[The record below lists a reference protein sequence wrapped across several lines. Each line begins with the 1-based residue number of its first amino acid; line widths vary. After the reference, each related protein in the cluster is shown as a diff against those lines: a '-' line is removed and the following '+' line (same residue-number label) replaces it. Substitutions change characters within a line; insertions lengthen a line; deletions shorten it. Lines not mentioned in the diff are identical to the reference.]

1 MPELFWLL
9 LPIAAASGWLA
20 ARRSSALKQ
29 IAISDRTPTYFR
41 GLNYLLNEQ
50 QDRAIDLF
58 VKMIEVDNETV
69 ETHLA
74 LGNLFRRRGE
84 VDRAIRIHQNLIA
97 RPKLDDDQ
105 RALALLELGQDYM
118 HAGLFDRAECLFEEL
133 AEMNLYQ
140 EQAYTNL
147 IVIFQKEKDWNKCL
161 IISQRLEQLTGE
173 SLKMEKAHYY
183 CELANKAHRCGN
195 ISEVEGLLQEAQSI
209 DTGCVRATILQGQME
224 YAGGKYEEAIQIY
237 KKVEQQDPAYLAEV
251 LPSLVACYKQ
261 LDNRDAMI
269 AYLRYLV
276 DKHPG
281 AKPMLALA
289 DCIETD
295 SGSEAALEFITNQ
308 MQIHPHLEG
317 LDRMI
322 TINLQQSNM
331 AVSDTLNILRQ
342 LIEKILIKR
351 PTYQCRKCGY
361 TAKSLSWQ
369 CPGCKSWSSSKPI
382 T

>member
-1 MPELFWLL
+1 MPEFFWLL

-20 ARRSSALKQ
+20 ARRSSTLKQ

-147 IVIFQKEKDWNKCL
+147 IVIFQKEKDWHKCL
-161 IISQRLEQLTGE
+161 TISERLEQLTGE
-173 SLKMEKAHYY
+173 SLHMEKAHYY
-183 CELANKAHRCGN
+183 CELANNANRHGN
-195 ISEVEGLLQEAQSI
+195 ISEVEMLLQQAQSI
-209 DTGCVRATILQGQME
+209 DNGCVRATILQGQME
-224 YAGGKYEEAIQIY
+224 YAGGRYEEAIQIY
-237 KKVEQQDPAYLAEV
+237 KKVEQQGPAYLAEV

-261 LDNRDAMI
+261 LDNRDEMI
-269 AYLRYLV
+269 VYLRYLV
-276 DKHPG
+276 DNHPG
-281 AKPMLALA
+281 AKAVLALA

-322 TINLQQSNM
+322 MINLQQSNM
-331 AVSDTLNILRQ
+331 AVSETLNILRQ

-361 TAKSLSWQ
+361 AAKSLSWQ